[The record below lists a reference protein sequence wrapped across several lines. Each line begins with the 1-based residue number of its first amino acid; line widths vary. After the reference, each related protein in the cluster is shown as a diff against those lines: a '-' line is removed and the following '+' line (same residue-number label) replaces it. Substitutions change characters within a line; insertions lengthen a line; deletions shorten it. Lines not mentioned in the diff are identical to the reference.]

1 MSLLQVQPDL
11 RRRPEI
17 ARQPDRRV
25 GSHTP
30 LPVQGRRDPIHRC
43 IQRLGQRIGRQSE
56 RLEFVTQDLS
66 WMHQPHTVV
75 RGHRFDLLVIVH
87 DLHLAWP
94 VILPPEINP
103 PVRVDPDA
111 VLPGPIADAQRARR
125 DAVRELAASANA
137 RPSHQRKR

>member
-1 MSLLQVQPDL
+1 MT
-11 RRRPEI
+11 
-17 ARQPDRRV
+17 A
-25 GSHTP
+25 G
-30 LPVQGRRDPIHRC
+30 G
-43 IQRLGQRIGRQSE
+43 
-56 RLEFVTQDLS
+56 S

-125 DAVRELAASANA
+125 DAVRELAASASA
-137 RPSHQRKR
+137 RLCLLFIHPGLSPETRYKA